1 MYSQLVGSLLL
12 ENSFR
17 IPPGSFSFIN
27 LVLANATNHTQD
39 RYHQYI
45 QSVRMNENLEKEEKY
60 TLSSRKRRIAAFFID
75 HFVMTF
81 LIVVL
86 VLLVMGTNIMETNNF
101 GNMATK
107 MSLSMLFGF
116 FLYFAKDSVKGV
128 SFGKWTMGIMVRNE
142 NNPNQIPSFGRLLIR
157 NLLLIIWPIEF
168 IILAASK
175 NKKRLGD
182 EFAKTI
188 VVRNSN
194 KTKILPIIL
203 TLTSVIVVFFF
214 SIFFFIS
221 TFMKD
226 SQAYKTA
233 IKEIEQNKEILI
245 ETGEIKGYG
254 FMPTGNISTVNGKGE
269 AQLQITVLGKK
280 NDIVVEVYL
289 TKEINDNWKLIT
301 LNK

>member
-1 MYSQLVGSLLL
+1 
-12 ENSFR
+12 
-17 IPPGSFSFIN
+17 
-27 LVLANATNHTQD
+27 
-39 RYHQYI
+39 
-45 QSVRMNENLEKEEKY
+45 MNENLEKEEKY
-60 TLSSRKRRIAAFFID
+60 PLSSRKRRIAAFFID

-81 LIVVL
+81 LIVVIA
-86 VLLVMGTNIMETNNF
+86 LLVMGPHITETNNF
-101 GNMATK
+101 GNTASK
-107 MSLSMLFGF
+107 MLLIMLFGF

-142 NNPNQIPSFGRLLIR
+142 NNPTQIPSFGRLLIR
-157 NLLLIIWPIEF
+157 NLFLIIWPIEF
-168 IILAASK
+168 ILLAASK

-182 EFAKTI
+182 EIVKTR

-194 KTKILPIIL
+194 TTKTLPIIL
-203 TLTSVIVVFFF
+203 TLTSVIGIFFV

-226 SQAYKTA
+226 SEAYKTA
-233 IKEIEQNKEILI
+233 IKGIEQNEEIRI
-245 ETGEIKGYG
+245 ETGEITGYG

-269 AQLQITVLGKK
+269 AQLQITILGKK

-289 TKEINDNWKLIT
+289 TKEINDHWKLIE